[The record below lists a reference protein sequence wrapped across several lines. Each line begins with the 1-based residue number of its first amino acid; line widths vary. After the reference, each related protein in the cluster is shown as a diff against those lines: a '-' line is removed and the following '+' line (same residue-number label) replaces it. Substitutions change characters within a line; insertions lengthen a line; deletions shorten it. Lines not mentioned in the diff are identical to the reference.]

1 MPKRYLNMNIS
12 SCLMS
17 ATSTWSSE
25 KPQTVTLSTAINL
38 CRSST
43 KTVRSCGANSKSL
56 KKLCFPL
63 RGYSCLTQA
72 VRR

>member
-1 MPKRYLNMNIS
+1 MSERYLNMNIS

-25 KPQTVTLSTAINL
+25 KPQTVTLSNAINL
-38 CRSST
+38 YRSST
-43 KTVRSCGANSKSL
+43 KTARSCGANSKSL
-56 KKLCFPL
+56 KKPRFPL
-63 RGYSCLTQA
+63 QGYSCLTQA